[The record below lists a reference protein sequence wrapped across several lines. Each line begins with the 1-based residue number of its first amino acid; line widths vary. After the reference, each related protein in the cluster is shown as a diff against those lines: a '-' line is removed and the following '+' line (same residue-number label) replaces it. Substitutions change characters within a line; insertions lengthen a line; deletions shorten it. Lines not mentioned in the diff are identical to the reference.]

1 MKLPRR
7 RFLQLAAT
15 AATWPC
21 QIFDASALDFPTRPV
36 RIVVGLPPGLAPDIA
51 ARLIGP
57 ALSERLGQPVV
68 VENRPGAGGLVG
80 AQAVSGAAPDGHTL
94 LLVLSGYAASAAL
107 YPSTSF
113 NLTRDI
119 APVASIGNT
128 PYLMTVNP
136 SFPAK
141 TVPEFVVHAK
151 ANPGKINMA
160 SPGIGT
166 APHLAGELFRMFT
179 GVDLVHVPYRE
190 SYMTG
195 LLGGQVQV
203 AFPAVA
209 QAIGSIKDGKLR
221 ALAVTETKRL
231 DALPDVPAMNEF
243 VAGYD
248 GSGWLA
254 IGAPKDTPAD
264 IVDRLHTE
272 IKAVVAE
279 PRFKA
284 RLVDVGIEPVEVT
297 PAQLGKLIEGA
308 TEKWAKVV
316 GFAGVK
322 AE

>member
-7 RFLQLAAT
+7 RFLHLAAG
-15 AATWPC
+15 AASLPG
-21 QIFDASALDFPTRPV
+21 QIFCASAADYPSRPIH
-36 RIVVGLPPGLAPDIA
+36 IVVGLPPGLAPDVA
-51 ARLIGP
+51 ARLIGS
-57 ALSERLGQPVV
+57 ALSERIGQTVV

-80 AQAVSGAAPDGHTL
+80 AQAVSGAASDGHTL

-107 YPSTSF
+107 YPSRTF
-113 NLTRDI
+113 NFVRDI
-119 APVASIGNT
+119 APVAAIGNT
-128 PYLMTVNP
+128 PYLMTVNQ

-141 TVPEFVVHAK
+141 TVPEFISYAK

-166 APHLAGELFRMFT
+166 APHLAGELFKMLT

-195 LLGGQVQV
+195 ILGGQVQV

-209 QAIGSIKDGKLR
+209 QAIDSINAGKLR

-231 DALPDVPAMNEF
+231 HTLREVPAMNEF
-243 VAGYD
+243 VVGYD

-254 IGAPKDTPAD
+254 IGAPKGTPVD
-264 IVDRLHTE
+264 VIDRLNVE
-272 IKAVVAE
+272 INAVVAD
-279 PRFKA
+279 PKFKA
-284 RLVDVGIEPVEVT
+284 RLVSVGIEPVEMT
-297 PAQLGKLIEGA
+297 AAQLGKLIEAA

-316 GFAGVK
+316 KFAGVK

>member
-15 AATWPC
+15 AATLPC
-21 QIFDASALDFPTRPV
+21 QIFDASALDYPTRPI
-36 RIVVGLPPGLAPDIA
+36 RIVVGLPPGLAPDVA

-80 AQAVSGAAPDGHTL
+80 AQAVIGAAPDGHTL

-113 NLTRDI
+113 NLARDI

-128 PYLMTVNP
+128 PYLMTVNQ

-141 TVPEFVVHAK
+141 TVPEFVAYAK

-209 QAIGSIKDGKLR
+209 QAIDSIKDGKLR

-231 DALPDVPAMNEF
+231 DALPDVPAMSEF
-243 VAGYD
+243 VTGYD

-254 IGAPKDTPAD
+254 IGAPKGTPAD
-264 IVDRLHTE
+264 IVDRLNRE

-279 PRFKA
+279 PKFKA
-284 RLVDVGIEPVEVT
+284 RLVDVGIEPVQMT